1 MSGKLKLLI
10 GIGVGYVLGTR
21 AGRERYEQMKAK
33 AQTVWQD
40 PRTQEKVHQA
50 RDVASEKAGE
60 AAQSLKDTAQ
70 EAMHRSSSEA

>member
-1 MSGKLKLLI
+1 MSGKLNLLI

-21 AGRERYEQMKAK
+21 AGRERYEQLKAK

-50 RDVASEKAGE
+50 RDVAAEKAGE
-60 AAQSLKDTAQ
+60 AAQSLKETAQ
-70 EAMHRSSSEA
+70 EKIRHSGSEG

>member
-1 MSGKLKLLI
+1 MSGKLKLLV

-21 AGRERYEQMKAK
+21 AGRERYEQLKAK

-50 RDVASEKAGE
+50 RDVAAEKAGE
-60 AAQSLKDTAQ
+60 AAQSLKETAQ
-70 EAMHRSSSEA
+70 EKIRHSGSAG